1 VDLGILGSRLWKAIL
16 SLLLLSNAGLALCV
30 YRPSTRSMAAGGET
44 TSSVAKTAAES
55 AATLLQQKN
64 LQYVGAFRVPAGFF
78 GSPHGFSF
86 GGAPLTYDPARNSL
100 FVGGHPNDYRIAEI
114 SIPTPVNSAKLSDL
128 PIADVRQPFGDPTEG
143 NAYSLLM
150 PGNAVMLGGLLVAQ
164 GKMYGTAYIYYDA
177 NGDQRVSHY
186 SRSPKLNDASA
197 TALQSVGDP
206 VMTGFV
212 SGYLAAVPDEWQA
225 ALGGPAITGQCCI
238 PIVSRTS
245 WGPDAFSWNPADL
258 GSKKPVPVNAL
269 LYYTGD
275 QPTLGPWGG
284 SNPLYGGTT
293 QVGGLALIAGT
304 RSALFFGTNGVGPFC
319 YGPGTDDRQLEGKPV
334 PGATDV
340 YCYDPTNFEKSPH
353 AYPYNYQV
361 WAYDLNDWAAVRAG
375 RRQPFDIKPYATW
388 AIDLPTAGGLAVGG
402 VGYDPQ
408 RQLVYIS
415 QPGAD
420 PGSEEFR
427 PLIHVFH
434 VSSAPA
440 TTGLPQPPDRR
451 H

>member
-1 VDLGILGSRLWKAIL
+1 VDLGILGSRLWKVTL

-30 YRPSTRSMAAGGET
+30 YRPGTRSVAAGEET
-44 TSSVAKTAAES
+44 TSSVAKAAAQS

-64 LQYVGAFRVPAGFF
+64 LQYVGAFRVPSGFF

-86 GGAPLTYDPARNSL
+86 GGAPLTYDLARNSL
-100 FVGGHPNDYRIAEI
+100 FVGGHPNDFMIAEI
-114 SIPTPVNSAKLSDL
+114 GIPTPVNSAKLSDL
-128 PIADVRQPFGDPTEG
+128 PIAHVRQPFGDPTEG
-143 NAYSLLM
+143 NAYSLLQ
-150 PGNAVMLGGLLVAQ
+150 PGNTVILGGLLVAQ
-164 GKMYGTAYIYYDA
+164 GKMYGTAYIFYDA
-177 NGDQRVSHY
+177 NNEQRISHY

-206 VMTGFV
+206 NMTGFV
-212 SGYLAAVPDEWQA
+212 SGYLAAVPEEWQD

-269 LYYTGD
+269 LFYTGD
-275 QPTLGPWGG
+275 HSTLGPWEG
-284 SNPLYGGTT
+284 SNPVYGGVT

-304 RSALFFGTNGVGPFC
+304 RTALFFGTNGVGPFC
-319 YGPGTDDRQLEGKPV
+319 YGPGTDNQQLAGKPV
-334 PGATDV
+334 PDTTDTF
-340 YCYDPTNFEKSPH
+340 CYDPATFEKGQH

-375 RRQPFDIKPYATW
+375 RRQPWDIKPYATW
-388 AIDLPTAGGLAVGG
+388 PIDLPTAGMFAVGG

-408 RQLVYIS
+408 RQLLYIS
-415 QPGAD
+415 QLHGERGD
-420 PGSEEFR
+420 DER
-427 PLIHVFH
+427 YNPLIHVFH
-434 VSSAPA
+434 VS
-440 TTGLPQPPDRR
+440 
-451 H
+451 